1 MSSPALR
8 HTQFDQVKEPAK
20 PMDTAATVFDRY
32 EAVRHRLPSA
42 SPPASTSQI
51 ASLHDIAAHADA
63 FVFDAYGVLNIGEAA
78 IPGAAQRLRELREIG
93 CQIRILSNAA
103 SYTHAGAV
111 TKFQKL
117 GMGVKDHEIIT
128 SRDATLAH
136 LDGRL
141 WGCIAA
147 PQDNLS
153 DISAPT
159 RRLVDAPS
167 SYDQVEGFLF
177 LSTEVWSLDRQALL
191 ETALLKRPRPVIIAN
206 ADLVAPR
213 EHGFS
218 LEPGYFGH
226 QLADRGIQD
235 VRFFGKPFPAVYE
248 MVEASLPSLSPER
261 IVMCGDTL
269 HTDILGAAS
278 RGWRTVLVEKDGL
291 FSGQDTGAYLC
302 QANLFPT
309 WRLSR
314 I

>member
-1 MSSPALR
+1 
-8 HTQFDQVKEPAK
+8 
-20 PMDTAATVFDRY
+20 MDTAATVFDRY

-42 SPPASTSQI
+42 SPPTSTSQI

-103 SYTHAGAV
+103 SYTHTGAV

-136 LDGRL
+136 LDERL

-153 DISAPT
+153 DITAPT
-159 RRLVDAPS
+159 RRLVDDPS

-191 ETALLKRPRPVIIAN
+191 ESALLKRPRPVIIAN

-248 MVEASLPSLSPER
+248 MVEASLPNLSPER

-278 RGWRTVLVEKDGL
+278 RGWQTVLVEKDGL

-309 WRLSR
+309 WRLPR

>member
-1 MSSPALR
+1 
-8 HTQFDQVKEPAK
+8 
-20 PMDTAATVFDRY
+20 MDTAATVFDRY
-32 EAVRHRLPSA
+32 EAVHHRLPSA

-103 SYTHAGAV
+103 SYTHTGAV

-136 LDGRL
+136 LDERL

-153 DISAPT
+153 DITAPT
-159 RRLVDAPS
+159 RRLVDDPT

-191 ETALLKRPRPVIIAN
+191 ESALLKRPRPVIIAN

-248 MVEASLPSLSPER
+248 MVEASLPNLSPER

-278 RGWRTVLVEKDGL
+278 RGWQTVLVEKDGL

>member
-1 MSSPALR
+1 
-8 HTQFDQVKEPAK
+8 
-20 PMDTAATVFDRY
+20 MDTVATIFDRY
-32 EAVRHRLPSA
+32 EAVRHRLPRVH
-42 SPPASTSQI
+42 SPTRTREIS
-51 ASLHDIAAHADA
+51 SLHDIAAQADA

-103 SYTHAGAV
+103 SYTHAGAM
-111 TKFQKL
+111 TKFQNL
-117 GMGVKDHEIIT
+117 GMGVRDHEIIT

-136 LDGRL
+136 LDDRL

-159 RRLVDAPS
+159 RRLVDDPI
-167 SYDQVEGFLF
+167 SYDQVEGFVF

-226 QLADRGIQD
+226 QLADRGIPD

-248 MVEASLPSLSPER
+248 MVEASLPSLSRHR

-269 HTDILGAAS
+269 HTDILGAAA
-278 RGWRTVLVEKDGL
+278 RDWQTVLVEQDGL
-291 FSGQDTGAYLC
+291 FCGQDTSVYLS
-302 QANLFPT
+302 QATLFPT

>member
-1 MSSPALR
+1 
-8 HTQFDQVKEPAK
+8 
-20 PMDTAATVFDRY
+20 MDTAATVFDRY
-32 EAVRHRLPSA
+32 EAVRHRLPPA

-51 ASLHDIAAHADA
+51 ASLHDIAGDAAA

-103 SYTHAGAV
+103 SYTHARAV

-117 GMGVKDHEIIT
+117 GMEVKDHEIIT

-136 LDGRL
+136 MDGRL

-159 RRLVDAPS
+159 RRLVDDPS

-191 ETALLKRPRPVIIAN
+191 ESALLKRPRPVIIAN

-278 RGWRTVLVEKDGL
+278 RGWQTVLVEKDGL

-302 QANLFPT
+302 RANLFPT

>member
-1 MSSPALR
+1 LR
-8 HTQFDQVKEPAK
+8 HTQFDQVGGFTKL
-20 PMDTAATVFDRY
+20 MDTVATIFDRY
-32 EAVRHRLPSA
+32 EAVRHRLPLA
-42 SPPASTSQI
+42 NSPARTREIS
-51 ASLHDIAAHADA
+51 SLHDIAAQADA

-103 SYTHAGAV
+103 SYTHAGAM
-111 TKFQKL
+111 TKFQNL
-117 GMGVKDHEIIT
+117 GMGVRDHEIIT

-136 LDGRL
+136 LDDRL

-159 RRLVDAPS
+159 RRLVDDPI
-167 SYDQVEGFLF
+167 SYDQVEGFVF

-226 QLADRGIQD
+226 QLADRGIPD
-235 VRFFGKPFPAVYE
+235 VQFFGKPFPAVYE
-248 MVEASLPSLSPER
+248 MVEASLPSLSRNR

-269 HTDILGAAS
+269 HTDILGAAA
-278 RGWRTVLVEKDGL
+278 RDWQTVLVEQDGL
-291 FSGQDTGAYLC
+291 FSGQDTSAYLS
-302 QANLFPT
+302 QATLFPT
-309 WRLSR
+309 WRLPR

>member
-1 MSSPALR
+1 
-8 HTQFDQVKEPAK
+8 
-20 PMDTAATVFDRY
+20 MDTVATIFDRY
-32 EAVRHRLPSA
+32 EAVRHRLPLARSQDG
-42 SPPASTSQI
+42 TSEI
-51 ASLHDIAAHADA
+51 SSLHDIAAHADA

-78 IPGAAQRLRELREIG
+78 IPGAAQRLRELRDIG

-111 TKFQKL
+111 SKFRTL
-117 GMGVKDHEIIT
+117 GMGVRDHEIIT

-136 LDGRL
+136 LDRRV

-153 DISAPT
+153 DITVPT
-159 RRLVDAPS
+159 RRLVDDSA
-167 SYDQVEGFLF
+167 SYDEVEGFLF
-177 LSTEVWSLDRQALL
+177 LSTEVWSLERQALL
-191 ETALLKRPRPVIIAN
+191 EASLLNRPRPLIIAN

-226 QLADRGIQD
+226 RLADRGIPD
-235 VRFFGKPFPAVYE
+235 IRFVGKPFPAVYE
-248 MVEASLPSLSPER
+248 MIEASLPGISPGR

-269 HTDILGAAS
+269 HTDILGATA
-278 RGWRTVLVEKDGL
+278 RGWQTVLVEHDGL
-291 FSGQDTGAYLC
+291 FSGQDTCAYFN
-302 QANLFPT
+302 QAKLFPT

>member
-1 MSSPALR
+1 
-8 HTQFDQVKEPAK
+8 
-20 PMDTAATVFDRY
+20 MDTAATVFDRY

-42 SPPASTSQI
+42 NPPASTSQI

-147 PQDNLS
+147 PQDNFS

-191 ETALLKRPRPVIIAN
+191 EAALLKRPRPVIIAN

>member
-1 MSSPALR
+1 
-8 HTQFDQVKEPAK
+8 
-20 PMDTAATVFDRY
+20 
-32 EAVRHRLPSA
+32 
-42 SPPASTSQI
+42 
-51 ASLHDIAAHADA
+51 
-63 FVFDAYGVLNIGEAA
+63 
-78 IPGAAQRLRELREIG
+78 
-93 CQIRILSNAA
+93 
-103 SYTHAGAV
+103 
-111 TKFQKL
+111 
-117 GMGVKDHEIIT
+117 
-128 SRDATLAH
+128 
-136 LDGRL
+136 
-141 WGCIAA
+141 
-147 PQDNLS
+147 
-153 DISAPT
+153 
-159 RRLVDAPS
+159 
-167 SYDQVEGFLF
+167 
-177 LSTEVWSLDRQALL
+177 LL
-191 ETALLKRPRPVIIAN
+191 ESALLKRPRPVIIAN

-248 MVEASLPSLSPER
+248 MVEASLPNLSPER

-278 RGWRTVLVEKDGL
+278 RGWQTVLVEKDGL